1 MSINDNNG
9 GQYRPD
15 VYEQLETASVYRG
28 NNSRNDEENLYHKI
42 DSIADEI
49 RDFLNNES
57 DIKDAVED
65 HYRYNRHKT

>member
-15 VYEQLETASVYRG
+15 VYEQLETASAYRG
-28 NNSRNDEENLYHKI
+28 NNRRNDEENLYHKI

-65 HYRYNRHKT
+65 HYRYNRHKI

>member
-15 VYEQLETASVYRG
+15 VYEQLETASVYRR
-28 NNSRNDEENLYHKI
+28 NNRRNDEENLYHKI

-65 HYRYNRHKT
+65 HYRYNRHKI